1 MLAAIYKKGPEIQ
14 IKVEACLVWF
24 HAKKKKTNLG
34 MPVPKIIPQY

>member
-24 HAKKKKTNLG
+24 HAKKKKKQTWECLFL
-34 MPVPKIIPQY
+34 K